1 MHISRRKHLLKAV
14 TGVPRG
20 SSNESDSFAGA
31 MVRLAGVSRSANG
44 TTSKQS
50 ARVKSTTT
58 DEQNQGNVLCP
69 MSDKHLQRVTVCVS

>member
-14 TGVPRG
+14 AGVPRG

-31 MVRLAGVSRSANG
+31 MVRLAGVSRSARWHNNQN
-44 TTSKQS
+44 KS

-58 DEQNQGNVLCP
+58 DEQNQGDDSL
-69 MSDKHLQRVTVCVS
+69 SDE